1 MARGAAVALTLISW
15 AAMPGSLRAER
26 PASAGLHDW
35 PTFDGNAARTGSI
48 TADTTLSPAN
58 VGRLARRWVMSFPGD
73 VADSTPIL
81 LARVK
86 LANGGTR
93 ALLFQTTRYG
103 TTYAVD
109 ARSGAI
115 LWRFTSPSPEVPANA
130 PNARGA
136 LITTST
142 PVADPSGRFIYAP
155 AIDGQVH
162 KLVAGTGAEVRGHG
176 FPLRLTLMPDVEK
189 DASALN
195 LANGY
200 LYATTSGY
208 IGDRGPYNGHLV
220 ALRLGDGAVHVFNT
234 LCSNIRQLPLS
245 SQFDASSK
253 TSCEQT
259 RSGIWSRAGAV
270 VDPEPAMRGRVYVAT
285 GNGNFDVNR
294 GGANYGDSVLALS
307 ADGSRLLG
315 YYTPPNYQQLDDSDL
330 DLGSTAPAILPR
342 QPESRTPLMAVQ
354 GGKDQTIHLID
365 RTHLGGVGPGLQT
378 IRLPG
383 AVLFTQPAVWK
394 QPGGDTWV
402 FIGDNGALVAL
413 RLVTDAHGASRL
425 VRAWSVSGPST
436 SPIVVNGIVISA
448 TAGSVRA
455 FDASSGRQLWSSGP
469 GSIGSV
475 HWQSPIAVDGVVYI
489 SDQSGHLTAFA
500 LPGH

>member
-1 MARGAAVALTLISW
+1 VQSAAGDAYN
-15 AAMPGSLRAER
+15 
-26 PASAGLHDW
+26 W
-35 PTFDGNAARTGSI
+35 PTFDANAARSGSV
-48 TADTTLSPAN
+48 TADTTLSLAN
-58 VGRLARRWVMSFPGD
+58 VGRLARQWVVSFRGE

-81 LARVK
+81 LASVQV
-86 LANGGTR
+86 AHGAPR
-93 ALLFQTTRYG
+93 AMLFQTTRYG

-109 ARSGAI
+109 AGDGAVI
-115 LWRFTSPSPEVPANA
+115 WRFSSPSPQIPANA
-130 PNARGA
+130 SNARGA

-176 FPLRLTLMPDVEK
+176 FPLRITLMPDVEK

-220 ALRLGDGAVHVFNT
+220 ALRLRDGAVHVFNT

-245 SQFDASSK
+245 TQFDASSK

-270 VDPEPAMRGRVYVAT
+270 LDPDPAMHGRVYVAT
-285 GNGNFDVNR
+285 GNGSFDANK
-294 GGANYGDSVLALS
+294 GGSNYGDSVLALS

-330 DLGSTAPAILPR
+330 DLGSTAPVMLPR
-342 QPESRTPLMAVQ
+342 QPGSRTPLMAVQ
-354 GGKDQTIHLID
+354 GGKDQYIHLID
-365 RTHLGGVGPGLQT
+365 RAHLGGVGPGIQT
-378 IRLPG
+378 LRLPG
-383 AVLFTQPAVWK
+383 AVLFTQPAMWQ
-394 QPGGDTWV
+394 QPSGPTRV
-402 FIGDNGALVAL
+402 FIGDNSALVAL
-413 RLVTDAHGASRL
+413 RLVTDAHGTSRL
-425 VRAWSVSGPST
+425 VTDWHVNGPST
-436 SPIVVNGIVISA
+436 TPIVVNGILFSA
-448 TAGSVRA
+448 TYGSVRA
-455 FDASSGRQLWSSGP
+455 FDARDGHRVWSSGP

-475 HWQSPIAVDGVVYI
+475 HWQSPVAVDGAVYI

-500 LPGH
+500 LPGR